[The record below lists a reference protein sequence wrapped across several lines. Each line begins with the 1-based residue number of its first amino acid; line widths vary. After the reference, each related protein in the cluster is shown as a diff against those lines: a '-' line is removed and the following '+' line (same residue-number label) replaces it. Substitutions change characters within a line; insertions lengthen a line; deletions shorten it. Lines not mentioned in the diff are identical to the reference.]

1 MLSFADQ
8 NGVDVDIADAWL
20 RDQTARIL
28 HRYVL
33 SGRHC
38 RLDLDALLSH
48 AARRQ
53 RSVDG
58 RLACQRASW
67 KMMPTVWRRP
77 QRTRLTP

>member
-1 MLSFADQ
+1 MFSFADQ
-8 NGVDVDIADAWL
+8 NGVDVDLADAWR

-33 SGRHC
+33 FGRHC
-38 RLDLDALLSH
+38 RLDLD
-48 AARRQ
+48 
-53 RSVDG
+53 G
-58 RLACQRASW
+58 RLAGQRASW